1 MSQDHYDKRNK
12 VNTNDLENYIFE
24 GDKRRK
30 EKYIALFFVLIGIV
44 GLYYITNSRQ
54 KTDVNNIKDP
64 IYNTQQTSTI
74 EDTSNND
81 ENPVSHKKQDR
92 PEKKNLKLAKHLE
105 IDGFMEAN
113 EPVNFII
120 KRFNK
125 NATYVLSLS
134 NGEQIE
140 FQQKEYQYT
149 FKKPGRYSASLEVIY
164 KDKRETIAQ
173 EKFEIMEAIAVAP
186 VADKF
191 DFQ

>member
-164 KDKRETIAQ
+164 LSLIH
-173 EKFEIMEAIAVAP
+173 I
-186 VADKF
+186 
-191 DFQ
+191 

>member
-164 KDKRETIAQ
+164 KDKREIIAQ